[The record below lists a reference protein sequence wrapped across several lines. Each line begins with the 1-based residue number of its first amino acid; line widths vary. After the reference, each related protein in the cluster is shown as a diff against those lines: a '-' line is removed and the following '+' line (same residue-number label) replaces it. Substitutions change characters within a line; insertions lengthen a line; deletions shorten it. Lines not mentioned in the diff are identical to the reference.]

1 MLQLISTNTYLFELK
16 VFMKHTTQ
24 SSSNLTQELEQHSNL
39 SIWFDLSREVLGIE
53 KFVWSAS
60 YSYLFPPTLSL
71 PSPSIAPSLPI
82 PHPPLPLHSPR
93 TFYSRFNHNIQIWQN
108 QPSFSLLLYFL
119 YSASFPSASCWIFLL
134 FLHWFFFAIFI
145 FVSSQQQDFDV
156 NTICSFFSSSKNT
169 E

>member
-82 PHPPLPLHSPR
+82 PHPPLPLHSPH

-108 QPSFSLLLYFL
+108 QPSFPLLLYFL
-119 YSASFPSASCWIFLL
+119 YSASFPSASCWIFISNFTG
-134 FLHWFFFAIFI
+134 FLPIFN
-145 FVSSQQQDFDV
+145 VVTSQQQL
-156 NTICSFFSSSKNT
+156 NLLSYSS
-169 E
+169 